1 MNFKDR
7 WETKANGETFLF
19 TVEMQRA
26 LYAADLPVEPASL
39 AALSTTA
46 AAAPRTEQR
55 SSQSRNESRPPKQ
68 ESKPKPQD
76 DPEPDIIQFD
86 PVTGKYIGRMKFYL
100 AAKGYGF
107 IARGAGE
114 SIFFHKSK
122 AKVDP
127 EQLDKGAWLLYD
139 VSQTARGE
147 EAVEVEPFT
156 GTPPE

>member
-7 WETKANGETFLF
+7 WETKANGDTFVF

-26 LYAADLPVEPASL
+26 LHDAGLPVEPESLASL
-39 AALSTTA
+39 SKTA
-46 AAAPRTEQR
+46 TPPENTRTSKPSPAKTAP
-55 SSQSRNESRPPKQ
+55 
-68 ESKPKPQD
+68 KPKPQE
-76 DPEPDIIQFD
+76 DPEPDMIQFD

-114 SIFFHKSK
+114 SIFFQKSK

-127 EQLDKGAWLLYD
+127 AQFESNAWLLYD
-139 VSQTARGE
+139 VNQTSRGE
-147 EAVEVEPFT
+147 EAVEVEPYN
-156 GTPPE
+156 GTPPA